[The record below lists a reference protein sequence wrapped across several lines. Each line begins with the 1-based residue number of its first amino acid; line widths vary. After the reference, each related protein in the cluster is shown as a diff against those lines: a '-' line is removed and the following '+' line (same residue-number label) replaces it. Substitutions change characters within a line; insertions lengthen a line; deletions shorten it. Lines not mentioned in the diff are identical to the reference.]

1 MEYKHIRK
9 ESAGSASSKP
19 VYLSQPGSPY
29 ASEPQPPVAPREPG
43 TPSSAFSYVRIST
56 PQSASSVESPYAHSA
71 STPDAVMG
79 RQLPFPDTP
88 TRPSRARAETHVS
101 ATSENDSHGINQ
113 QECVAQEGC
122 KENSVMRK
130 VISHF
135 FGRNKKCTSLIPPH
149 VWIVMCRKHYQ
160 RTRYRNADNFPMY
173 QIDLILKQIDKIAEW
188 IESGAA
194 KGQPTLV
201 RSWTIAVRKR
211 SSNNSALIP
220 DWIQQ
225 LAGSGHTTERVRAAA
240 ERIESELQQ
249 KLYNEVPEVEF
260 LPDIDAGVAGG
271 SARRERKKHVRQNSS
286 LSSGYLGS
294 ASRNSSLDVN
304 VQSHQPSLTESNPYL
319 DDARRQIQRS
329 QERVHEGLRYFNAE
343 HQRAAEQSAIAS
355 YVSEVAQPT
364 VPPPALGSNSY
375 YQAQT
380 PRSGHHP
387 TMSPWSAF
395 APQDDLRDA
404 SNHNSQS
411 AGDQLPSFNTGF
423 ASAWGTTVKE
433 EPVDHN
439 AVAQSTFEQPSRYQS
454 AFVGR
459 NPFTGYGAHSA
470 TVRGQGAFTP
480 ANSPSSYPYY
490 GTQPNPTAPN
500 ANLYTSSYTL
510 PYATPAGAFG
520 QAPAAQHNG
529 AGQYEAAV
537 GSSYFPYASSH
548 GPAGGSM
555 GAQRG
560 CENYDTG
567 DAAPPSSGAQDRQH

>member
-1 MEYKHIRK
+1 
-9 ESAGSASSKP
+9 
-19 VYLSQPGSPY
+19 
-29 ASEPQPPVAPREPG
+29 
-43 TPSSAFSYVRIST
+43 
-56 PQSASSVESPYAHSA
+56 
-71 STPDAVMG
+71 
-79 RQLPFPDTP
+79 
-88 TRPSRARAETHVS
+88 
-101 ATSENDSHGINQ
+101 
-113 QECVAQEGC
+113 
-122 KENSVMRK
+122 MRK

-194 KGQPTLV
+194 KGQSTPV

-225 LAGSGHTTERVRAAA
+225 IAGSGHTTERVRAAA

-271 SARRERKKHVRQNSS
+271 SARRERKKHVRQTSS
-286 LSSGYLGS
+286 LSSGYLGGT
-294 ASRNSSLDVN
+294 SRNSSLDVN
-304 VQSHQPSLTESNPYL
+304 VQSHQPSLGESNAYL

-343 HQRAAEQSAIAS
+343 HQRAAEQSAIGPYAS
-355 YVSEVAQPT
+355 E
-364 VPPPALGSNSY
+364 VPPPTMPPPELGGASY
-375 YQAQT
+375 YQIQT
-380 PRSGHHP
+380 PQSSQHP
-387 TMSPWSAF
+387 SMNPWAAY

-404 SNHNSQS
+404 PNHNGQS
-411 AGDQLPSFNTGF
+411 PGDQLPSFNTGF
-423 ASAWGTTVKE
+423 ASAWGTKVKG

-439 AVAQSTFEQPSRYQS
+439 GVAHSTFEQPGRYQS
-454 AFVGR
+454 AFAGR
-459 NPFTGYGAHSA
+459 NPFTGYGAHPVA
-470 TVRGQGAFTP
+470 VRGQGAFTP

-490 GTQPNPTAPN
+490 GTQPASIAPN
-500 ANLYTSSYTL
+500 ANPYASSYTMS
-510 PYATPAGAFG
+510 YAAPGGTFGPAPAG
-520 QAPAAQHNG
+520 QHSG
-529 AGQYEAAV
+529 AGQYDAAV

-560 CENYDTG
+560 YENHETN
-567 DAAPPSSGAQDRQH
+567 DAGPPSSGAQDRQH